1 MRIKILLWIT
11 AVAILV
17 SAGASSAQN
26 NGSRNGRDW
35 TYDDRDYRERERER
49 EKAWRE
55 YLKERRK
62 AYKEW
67 SKANRKER
75 DQFERWLRERY
86 QDRGDWSR
94 RDRDRW
100 DDYGDYRRDRD
111 WDYDDPYGRW
121 GYGNAPRNGVCF
133 YTDAGF
139 RGEEFCAGIDER
151 RRFVGDHY
159 NDRISSIRLLG
170 RARLVVYEH
179 DDFDGDRRMITR
191 DVVNLAGNFNDKI
204 SSFEVR

>member
-75 DQFERWLRERY
+75 TNSKD
-86 QDRGDWSR
+86 GC
-94 RDRDRW
+94 
-100 DDYGDYRRDRD
+100 
-111 WDYDDPYGRW
+111 
-121 GYGNAPRNGVCF
+121 GNATRIAETGPGAIATGGMTTGIIAATAIGAMTIR
-133 YTDAGF
+133 TAAG
-139 RGEEFCAGIDER
+139 ATATHL
-151 RRFVGDHY
+151 VMA
-159 NDRISSIRLLG
+159 SVSIRMLVSG
-170 RARLVVYEH
+170 AKSSARGLTSA
-179 DDFDGDRRMITR
+179 GGLSGTITTTGSR
-191 DVVNLAGNFNDKI
+191 PSGSSAEPAWLSTNMTISTATAG
-204 SSFEVR
+204 